1 MKQYLKLA
9 FVFTVLAVAY
19 ACNKNGSSTDL
30 TADAVNQPL
39 KIYITDAPV
48 KLDTVNLDIKYVEV
62 KLDTNSAHKHDDHFG
77 DHDIDSLNNLSH
89 KDAFGHWDTLQ
100 FAPKVYNIAALRNG
114 LDQLLAAGNITGT
127 IRKIRITLG
136 TNNTVV
142 DSGITYPL
150 ILNTNYKYVYAN
162 INNNHHQKD
171 SLINATLLWIDF
183 DLFKSIRKVNNTYYL
198 FPVLKPFSEQN
209 FASGEG
215 KVTPYDAKPLITVYN
230 NTDTAY
236 GVPNHDGYYKIRAL
250 QQGNYNVSFKA
261 SNGYK
266 DTTITNVQF
275 VNGKVTKLP
284 NIVLHK

>member
-9 FVFTVLAVAY
+9 FVITILVVAY
-19 ACNKNGSSTDL
+19 ACNKNGSSNNL
-30 TADAVNQPL
+30 AADGVNQPL
-39 KIYITDAPV
+39 KVYLTDAPI

-62 KLDTNSAHKHDDHFG
+62 KLDTNKSHKDDDHYG
-77 DHDIDSLNNLSH
+77 DHDIDSLNNLLH

-100 FAPKVYNIAALRNG
+100 FTPRVYNIAALRNG
-114 LDQLLAAGNITGT
+114 IDQQLAGGTVTGT

-142 DSGITYPL
+142 DSGVTYPL
-150 ILNTNYKYVYAN
+150 IVNSKYVYAS

-171 SLINATLLWIDF
+171 SVQKSTLLWIDF
-183 DLFKSIRKVNNTYYL
+183 DLFKSVRKVNNNYYL

-209 FASGEG
+209 FASIEG
-215 KVTPYDAKPLITVYN
+215 NVTPSDAKPLITVYN

-236 GVPNHDGYYKIRAL
+236 GLPNPAGYYKIRAL
-250 QQGNYNVSFKA
+250 QQGNYAVLFKA

-266 DTTITNVQF
+266 DTTISNIQLL
-275 VNGKVTKLP
+275 NGKPIKLP